1 MVTKYAVVRLMYIRN
16 IFLNYYVFH
25 KMRNTNIM
33 TRDCR
38 IYGTLFSISL
48 TVFVLGSTPA
58 QWRFTEG
65 WIADKT
71 DKSLNRAARCDY
83 VASMGTIFGP
93 SCLGCYW
100 QETREHKI
108 RRPEPSGKGHFELRV
123 PDTLF
128 ENGPLVKLL
137 GKRWWIPIGARPE
150 WSKLEPEGPRA
161 EVGFPT
167 TDQGFSSILVT
178 CSAYFKV

>member
-1 MVTKYAVVRLMYIRN
+1 
-16 IFLNYYVFH
+16 
-25 KMRNTNIM
+25 MRNTNIM
-33 TRDCR
+33 TRDCT
-38 IYGTLFSISL
+38 IYRTLFSISL

-58 QWRFTEG
+58 QWRCTEG

-71 DKSLNRAARCDY
+71 DKSLNRAARCDCGEY
-83 VASMGTIFGP
+83 GHNFWAQLFRLLLARNWLNISIFGMQAFT
-93 SCLGCYW
+93 LW
-100 QETREHKI
+100 TREHKI

-128 ENGPLVKLL
+128 ENGPVVKLL